1 MYRAEY
7 PEVALS
13 LHEISSASQIDAL
26 RSRVIDLGVL
36 REPLAEGGILSEVF
50 FREPFVTVLPSRH
63 PLVSRRTLSLRSLS
77 GEPFIHFPREVAPG
91 LYDRMRSIFFQTGF
105 APPVVQEATEWVT
118 VVALVEA
125 GLGVSLVPASFRK
138 LRWGSVVYRPLK
150 SVDALT
156 EVALCRRHDETSPT
170 VRRFI
175 ELAHA
180 QCGVK

>member
-36 REPLAEGGILSEVF
+36 REPLAEGGILSEVY

-77 GEPFIHFPREVAPG
+77 GEPFIHFPREV
-91 LYDRMRSIFFQTGF
+91 
-105 APPVVQEATEWVT
+105 

-125 GLGVSLVPASFRK
+125 GLGVSLVPASFKK